1 MEQNQYDKQAED
13 FLEKTNSTL
22 EIEYLRHAKYWP
34 ADTDSRDIY
43 RFTLTNKDG
52 QQYSS
57 EFGQSIIESRSGSTP
72 SQYDILAGLSG
83 YEPPSDLQD
92 FCLDFGYEVKQL
104 REAQRAFEAVQKEY
118 AALSKMYS
126 PEELEM
132 LAEIA

>member
-1 MEQNQYDKQAED
+1 MNEYDKQAED
-13 FLEKTNSTL
+13 FLEKTGSELT
-22 EIEYLRHAKYWP
+22 IEYLRHAKYWP

-57 EFGQSIIESRSGSTP
+57 EFGQSIIESRSGATP
-72 SQYDILAGLSG
+72 SAYDILACLSG
-83 YEPPSDLQD
+83 YEPPNDLQD
-92 FCLDFGYEVKQL
+92 FCLEFGYEVKQI

-118 AALSKMYS
+118 TALADMYT

-132 LAEIA
+132 LNEIS